1 MIEILNNKLGEKD
14 MWLNRYIPYEN
25 RERCLKNG
33 LFKLNFVRIE
43 LFDDVL
49 EGWNY
54 GSPHLTKAWLNSIA
68 FFKRVLNDGGN
79 VESGK
84 SVIFLLSKLE
94 GKIKND
100 KILKNEVNNYLD
112 LVHSNFCS
120 CWFVSETPASEERYM
135 WNIYGNSRKE
145 LALMISIKWS
155 DLKLELEKSDK
166 TFVCGNIDYS
176 KSEHNNPLF
185 KKHFSYS
192 HEKEFRIITKDYDSD
207 YNDFIVSENIKKVVT
222 FSQPPSTEN
231 YTKIK
236 SNLNLEIDELKY
248 SELPTQ
254 WELSKIKESL
264 F

>member
-1 MIEILNNKLGEKD
+1 MIEILDNKLDKKD
-14 MWLNRYIPYEN
+14 MWLNRYIPYEKH
-25 RERCLKNG
+25 ERCLKNG
-33 LFKLNFVRIE
+33 QFKLNFVRVE

-54 GSPHLTKAWLNSIA
+54 GSPHLTKAWLDSIA
-68 FFKRVLNDGGN
+68 FFKRVLNDGGI

-84 SVIFLLSKLE
+84 SLILLLSKLE
-94 GKIKND
+94 GINKNEI
-100 KILKNEVNNYLD
+100 ILKNEVNKYLD

-120 CWFVSETPASEERYM
+120 CWFVTETPTAEERYM
-135 WNIYGNSRKE
+135 WNIYGNSRNE

-176 KSEHNNPLF
+176 NSENNNPLF
-185 KKHFSYS
+185 KKHYSYS

-207 YNDFIVSENIKKVVT
+207 YNDFIVSKNIKKVVT
-222 FSQPPSTEN
+222 FSQPPSSEK

-254 WELSKIKESL
+254 WEISKIKEIL
-264 F
+264 